1 MSGFNNSKY
10 SSGGSGSNKRGITF
24 TAVAGAVLLI
34 IVALICLSIIG
45 CSSRNRKSGK
55 VEKGKTVLTVDGEPI
70 YENQFR
76 FFASLV
82 LNQEGTVYTLLL
94 EDEIDAN
101 ATVKNSVVNFAKEYI
116 YRLRESTNAGVTLT
130 DEEKQQVLDSI
141 KNEYEQFR
149 TVGEETFEGDS
160 FYDHYYGLTEK
171 QYTDFWLD
179 WALIEKYNSIQEAQ
193 ADVSEENQR
202 AAYAYFEKYLYGKDI
217 KVLSMSL
224 AGVSSEK
231 KEMILTLA
239 RELSA
244 QIESGADMS
253 ALIQKHCDDEALKE
267 SDGDITVTSIM
278 QSSFPELY
286 EWAAGAEDGNVDVI
300 VSEKA
305 VYVAK
310 AIKTH
315 DFEAMKNSASM
326 IEWTRLYAVDRI
338 IEETVASGKYDFKIN
353 DGVYNAID
361 LSDLIND
368 ALKTWRSYYASLE
381 AGNP

>member
-1 MSGFNNSKY
+1 MSGYNY
-10 SSGGSGSNKRGITF
+10 SENRSGGSGSNKRGITF

-34 IVALICLSIIG
+34 IVALIALSIIG
-45 CSSRNRKSGK
+45 CSAKNKKSSK
-55 VEKGKTVLTVDGEPI
+55 VETGKTVLTVDGIPV
-70 YENQFR
+70 YENQFK

-94 EDEIDAN
+94 EDDIDAN

-116 YRLRESTNAGVTLT
+116 FRLRESTNAGITLT
-130 DEEKQQVLDSI
+130 DEEKQQVLTSI
-141 KNEYEQFR
+141 KNEYEQFK
-149 TVGEETFEGDS
+149 TVGSETYEGDR

-179 WALIEKYNSIQEAQ
+179 WAVIEKYNAQQEAQ
-193 ADVSEENQR
+193 ADVSEESQK

-224 AGVSSEK
+224 AGASADK
-231 KEMILTLA
+231 KDMILTLA
-239 RELSA
+239 REIRA

-253 ALIQKHCDDEALKE
+253 ALIAKHCDDEALKE

-278 QSSFPELY
+278 KSSFPELY
-286 EWAAGAEDGNVDVI
+286 EWASGAEDGTVEVI

-315 DFEAMKNSASM
+315 DFEAIKNSETM
-326 IEWTRLYAVDRI
+326 IEWTRLYAVDRS
-338 IEETVASGKYDFKIN
+338 IEETVDSGKYSFTIN